1 VGSGEWGVGWKW
13 VSDMAKVLVV
23 GGAGYIG
30 THRVKMLLAEGHQ
43 VVVLENIS
51 TGYLV
56 STVYTLK

>member
-1 VGSGEWGVGWKW
+1 
-13 VSDMAKVLVV
+13 MAKALVV
-23 GGAGYIG
+23 GGTGYIG